1 MIKLRAT
8 LESNE
13 DVIRELIIDENLT
26 LEELHR
32 LITKNFNLNDF
43 EMASF
48 FQTDCDL
55 NLGCE
60 ISLFDTSQTVG
71 ESLVMNQVI
80 ISTLLYSSE
89 TQLIYVYDFLK
100 MWRFH
105 IQYVEKV
112 VSLENT
118 NLYSI
123 GKMPSEAPKFTFESD
138 KKKGEYDSFREE
150 FDDFD
155 EFKDYEY

>member
-48 FQTDCDL
+48 FQTDSDL
-55 NLGCE
+55 NLGRE
-60 ISLFDTSQTVG
+60 ITLYDTSEKVG
-71 ESLVMNQVI
+71 ESLVMNEVI

-100 MWRFH
+100 MWRFY

-112 VSLENT
+112 VSTEST
-118 NLYSI
+118 NLYSK
-123 GKMPSEAPKFTFESD
+123 GKIPSEAPKFNFESEET
-138 KKKGEYDSFREE
+138 KGEFDPFEE
-150 FDDFD
+150 TLDDFD
-155 EFKDYEY
+155 KLEDYEY

>member
-26 LEELHR
+26 LEELHKSV
-32 LITKNFNLNDF
+32 TKNFNLNDF

-48 FQTDCDL
+48 FQTDSEL
-55 NLGCE
+55 NLGRE
-60 ISLFDTSQTVG
+60 ITLFDTSEKIE
-71 ESLVMNQVI
+71 ESLIMNQVI

-100 MWRFH
+100 MWRFY

-112 VSLENT
+112 DSIENT
-118 NLYSI
+118 NLYST
-123 GKMPSEAPKFTFESD
+123 GKMPSEAPKVNFESENS
-138 KKKGEYDSFREE
+138 KGKFDPFEDA

-155 EFKDYEY
+155 EFKGYDF